1 MASTCMKFTPNL
13 QGMPSVAAWFFNE
26 GIYIYTHIFFW
37 RGLKFGGTT
46 FFGGKSF
53 WKGTSFRQWNYLTV
67 DIIFKGG
74 TISFRG
80 KLFEGR
86 ENYFCFFLSGGT
98 MIWLWGANNY
108 FRGNTYFK
116 GIFSFKG
123 GKIIFSFFSSLKGED
138 SFNGG
143 KIIFEVIFFWMR
155 DNYFKGG
162 TIILRVGKL
171 FLRGTIIFRGKNCS
185 RGEMISRVETDF
197 LRGGKDIRR
206 RTWSYFC
213 STWISCN
220 ASSALRSDFLGPVC
234 GAELKI
240 TSEPQRNPVASSES
254 TEITKFDTDEIRHQ
268 I

>member
-1 MASTCMKFTPNL
+1 M
-13 QGMPSVAAWFFNE
+13 
-26 GIYIYTHIFFW
+26 
-37 RGLKFGGTT
+37 
-46 FFGGKSF
+46 
-53 WKGTSFRQWNYLTV
+53 
-67 DIIFKGG
+67 DIIFKRG
-74 TISFRG
+74 TLSFRG

-86 ENYFCFFLSGGT
+86 ENYFCFFLSGGHWGT

-108 FRGNTYFK
+108 LRGGTLNYFK

-123 GKIIFSFFSSLKGED
+123 GKIISSFFFSLKGED

-143 KIIFEVIFFWMR
+143 KIIFEVIFFLMR

-197 LRGGKDIRR
+197 LRGGKDFRR

-220 ASSALRSDFLGPVC
+220 ASSVLRSDFLGPVC

-240 TSEPQRNPVASSES
+240 TSEPQRNPVALSES
-254 TEITKFDTDEIRHQ
+254 TETAKFDTDEIRHQ